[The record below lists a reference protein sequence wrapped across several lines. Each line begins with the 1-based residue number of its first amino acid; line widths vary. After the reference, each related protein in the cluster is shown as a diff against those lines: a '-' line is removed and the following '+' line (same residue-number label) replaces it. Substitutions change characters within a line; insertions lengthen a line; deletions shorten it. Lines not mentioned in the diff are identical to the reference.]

1 MATLEHPGEAAT
13 VDQEPLS
20 RQEMSAADF
29 LAVLSVVERQLRRL
43 VTGEPTLDAV
53 LLMDQV
59 FRLMSDLYRQAA
71 RVGLDD
77 LSTLSYEVAQAFGSA
92 RPATH
97 EAPQR
102 LLLLSLTAVGQ
113 MRQILLPRGSVEQQT
128 EEARRVAVGL
138 LTAW

>member
-1 MATLEHPGEAAT
+1 MATLEHPGEAT
-13 VDQEPLS
+13 TTGREPLS
-20 RQEMSAADF
+20 RQEISAADF
-29 LAVLSVVERQLRRL
+29 LAVLSVVERQLRRM
-43 VTGEPTLDAV
+43 VTEEPALDAV

-59 FRLMSDLYRQAA
+59 FRLTSDLYRQAA

-92 RPATH
+92 RPMTQ
-97 EAPQR
+97 EMPQR
-102 LLLLSLTAVGQ
+102 LPLLALAAVGQ
-113 MRQILLPRGSVEQQT
+113 MQQLLLPHGSVEQQA